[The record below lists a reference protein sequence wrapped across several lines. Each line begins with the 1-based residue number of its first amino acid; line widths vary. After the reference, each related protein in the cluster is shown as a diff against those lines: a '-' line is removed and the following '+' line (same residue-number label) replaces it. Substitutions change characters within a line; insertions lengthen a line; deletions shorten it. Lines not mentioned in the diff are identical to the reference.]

1 MSCKPSRNICPVGAT
16 SERGRAD
23 SRSTGEDTQQFR
35 STLGPAPTRCRRRSR
50 RHRFAC
56 VAFERHRNR
65 SLRSPA
71 RSRCRYRHRR
81 LRDTSAGCPPL
92 PIERRLPTGDR
103 GPCVRRDGGAQNRL
117 AASTGGPDTSSGAP
131 WSPEPMVSTAS
142 GYLVCKLQ
150 PSPDPMS
157 CMEVGAQHVGLAA
170 KAAGCVV
177 LVRRAVMGCL
187 RLALALELSND
198 RVDVWHYQLAPGRL
212 G

>member
-16 SERGRAD
+16 SEGAGRTAAARVKTLSSSGPPWDPHQHGVGGDLVVIGSLAWLSNDTGTGVFGHRPVLAAATDTEDSATQAPAARPAD
-23 SRSTGEDTQQFR
+23 R
-35 STLGPAPTRCRRRSR
+35 A
-50 RHRFAC
+50 A
-56 VAFERHRNR
+56 V
-65 SLRSPA
+65 
-71 RSRCRYRHRR
+71 
-81 LRDTSAGCPPL
+81 
-92 PIERRLPTGDR
+92 PTGDR

-131 WSPEPMVSTAS
+131 WSPKPTVSTAS

-170 KAAGCVV
+170 KAVGCVV

-198 RVDVWHYQLAPGRL
+198 RVDVWHCQLAPGRL